1 MALLLCTGLTF
12 GQSKKTNTKS
22 KQKVAL
28 RDLTPQERNTNIK
41 EQTNSN
47 DIGPGPGPRMP
58 EEDETVYNAAA
69 VEVRADFP
77 GGMKM
82 LEKYIANNI
91 QTDTEST
98 SITRIIVSFVI
109 EKDGSLSQINAI
121 SNSVFNKN
129 EVIQAIKKMPKWLPA
144 EMNGKKVRSSYSFP
158 IMISNNQ

>member
-12 GQSKKTNTKS
+12 GQSKKNNTKS
-22 KQKVAL
+22 NEKVPL
-28 RDLTPQERNTNIK
+28 RDLTPQERNAKIK
-41 EQTNSN
+41 EQINSN

-69 VEVRADFP
+69 VEVRPDFP

-82 LEKYIANNI
+82 LQKYIANNI
-91 QTDTEST
+91 KADAEGT

-109 EKDGSLSQINAI
+109 EKDGSLSQINAV

-144 EMNGKKVRSSYSFP
+144 EMNGKKVRSSYTFP
-158 IMISNNQ
+158 IMISNN